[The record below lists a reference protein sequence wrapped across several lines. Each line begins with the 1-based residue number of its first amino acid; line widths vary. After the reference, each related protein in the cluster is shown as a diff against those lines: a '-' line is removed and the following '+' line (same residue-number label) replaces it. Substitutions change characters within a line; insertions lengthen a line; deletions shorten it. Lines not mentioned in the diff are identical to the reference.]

1 MILERLSLKPLNV
14 IWIETSRI
22 TEWGFYLAFYPQGIG
37 VIEQLNEITR
47 NAYQCLCKGNHEAFA
62 KNLADS
68 YRLIL
73 SSVQAY
79 MVEKYKFTE
88 LYRLKFLEKT
98 TKSGKIRFFRA
109 DAICLCCQYTK
120 KRKLKNIN
128 LQTSSFLI
136 ISMSP

>member
-88 LYRLKFLEKT
+88 ALSVKV
-98 TKSGKIRFFRA
+98 
-109 DAICLCCQYTK
+109 
-120 KRKLKNIN
+120 
-128 LQTSSFLI
+128 
-136 ISMSP
+136 P